1 MKRTNCFSNM
11 MMKSVLVLT
20 VAVFALLIMVSKAGA
35 DAIDYLSNNYTGTVT
50 RDDGATMYKQ
60 PGSINPKVTDADGNP
75 VLVPYGTEVFI
86 TGEEFDHELDVW
98 YKVKCTVN
106 GVEYEGYLYT
116 ERVTRGDAVP
126 FTPTPTPE
134 PTPTPDVATGSLGN
148 PNVPQITGDADVD
161 DTTKDMVDKAGTFEP
176 WKWIIALVI
185 VILIFMICY
194 TAWVKIS
201 EEKLEKEIERYSNR
215 PQYTPLEGELEED
228 FEEAKANYYDH
239 IGLGD
244 QSNRDLGEL
253 IGNPEEVHLDMS
265 GMFEEEEPEPVVKPT
280 NSFAED
286 ESLKSLIASLE
297 EKLGQSSFEETA
309 EEEVVPE
316 LTEVQPEEEFFVN
329 TEFEE
334 PEEVEE
340 EIKVPEFINT
350 NAQRTGRIPAP
361 VKTQAPVNSYAD
373 TGISAMFEEEE
384 EDVEEFFDVRDMLD
398 NLNDGDILIHK
409 SYGEGIVEDNSDSEI
424 IQVRF
429 GEDVR
434 YFKKD
439 KLVKKNLIQ
448 F

>member
-1 MKRTNCFSNM
+1 MKRTNFFNSM

-20 VAVFALLIMVSKAGA
+20 VAVFALLIMMSRAGA

-75 VLVPYGTEVFI
+75 VLVPCGTEVFI

-106 GVEYEGYLYT
+106 GVEYEGYLFT
-116 ERVTRGDAVP
+116 GRVTRGDAVP

-134 PTPTPDVATGSLGN
+134 PTPTPDVATGSLGD
-148 PNVPQITGDADVD
+148 PDVPQITGSADVN
-161 DTTKDMVDKAGTFEP
+161 DTTQKMVEDSNGFEP
-176 WKWIIALVI
+176 WKFISALVLI
-185 VILIFMICY
+185 ILIFMIAY
-194 TAWVKIS
+194 TVWVKVS
-201 EEKLEKEIERYSNR
+201 EEKLEREIERYSNR
-215 PQYTPLEGELEED
+215 PQYTPLEGELMED

-265 GMFEEEEPEPVVKPT
+265 GMFEEEEPVEEVKVT
-280 NSFAED
+280 NSFTED

-297 EKLGQSSFEETA
+297 EKLGQSSFEE
-309 EEEVVPE
+309 EEEYEEEPSE
-316 LTEVQPEEEFFVN
+316 EFTEEEFYVN

-334 PEEVEE
+334 AEAPKTDFYDNGISSMFDEAEE
-340 EIKVPEFINT
+340 E
-350 NAQRTGRIPAP
+350 
-361 VKTQAPVNSYAD
+361 
-373 TGISAMFEEEE
+373 
-384 EDVEEFFDVRDMLD
+384 VEEFFDVRDMLD

-409 SYGEGIVEDNSDSEI
+409 SYGEGIVEDNSDSDI

-448 F
+448 L